1 MSVVNVYATSA
12 TTENLSRHEM
22 LMWVNDCL
30 QSNFGKI
37 EDMHTGAAY
46 CQFTDFLFPGSI
58 QLRRVKWNS
67 NLELDWLSNWKLLQT
82 SWKTLGVDKIV
93 PVERLIKGKF
103 QDNFEFLQW
112 FKKFFDANF
121 DGHEY
126 NPLDARGGEPLPS
139 DAKAGPQSRM
149 PARVKQPVRSTSN
162 ASVGREPRSRAQPPA
177 SSRTTPARSTQASVP
192 PASTGSNVSARTHN
206 TASSQPPAASATVT
220 TAPTAPLHSAADL
233 QEISNLKHDLEDAKQ
248 QLIDSDNVI
257 VSLEK
262 ERDFYFSKLRRI
274 ELLCQDNEQIGTVEV
289 PRVCNILYE
298 TEEGFAP
305 PDEND
310 VENGE
315 GEEIY

>member
-30 QSNFGKI
+30 QSNFAKI
-37 EDMHTGAAY
+37 EEMHTGAAY

-67 NLELDWLSNWKLLQT
+67 RLELDWLSNWKLLQT

-93 PVERLIKGKF
+93 PVEKLIKGKF

-126 NPLDARGGEPLPS
+126 DPLEARGGEPLPS
-139 DAKAGPQSRM
+139 DVKGNAPSRM
-149 PARVKQPVRSTSN
+149 PARSSAPPVKKSTLSTSN
-162 ASVGREPRSRAQPPA
+162 ASMNKGEVRKAPAVGGKVNPT
-177 SSRTTPARSTQASVP
+177 RTAA
-192 PASTGSNVSARTHN
+192 
-206 TASSQPPAASATVT
+206 PPAAAATART
-220 TAPTAPLHSAADL
+220 TAHSAQPTVDHQMIA
-233 QEISNLKHDLEDAKQ
+233 NLKRELEEAKEQ
-248 QLIDSDNVI
+248 IVEGDNVI

-262 ERDFYFSKLRRI
+262 ERDFYFSKLRQI
-274 ELLCQDNEQIGTVEV
+274 EVICQDNEQIGTVDV
-289 PRVCNILYE
+289 ARVLAILYE

-305 PDEND
+305 PDENE
-310 VENGE
+310 VENGDE
-315 GEEIY
+315 VY